1 MVANCIVCYNEK
13 EVTDESTGEV
23 ICNSCGMVLVENT
36 EVAIQP
42 RTFTKEEF
50 ESKNQ
55 TGAPTSLARHDMGLS
70 TMISRFN
77 KDASGRKLDGN
88 MRAVMDRL
96 RTWDMRTQ
104 YGTSTDRNL
113 MFALNELNKLKH
125 KLALSD
131 PIIEKSAYIYRKAQ
145 GRKLVRGRTKIAL
158 VAASVYATCREFA
171 TQRTLKEI
179 SSASNVKLRDL
190 SRCYRLLIKEL
201 KLRPPLQDPAKLV
214 TKIANALSLDEKISR
229 DAVRILE
236 VIKESGGAAGKGPM
250 GFSGAILYLSSLKN
264 NENPSQKE
272 IAKAT
277 GVTEVTIRNRVKEAR
292 TKYKHLL

>member
-1 MVANCIVCYNEK
+1 
-13 EVTDESTGEV
+13 
-23 ICNSCGMVLVENT
+23 CGMVLVENT

-158 VAASVYATCREFA
+158 VAASVYAACREFA

-179 SSASNVKLRDL
+179 SSVSDVKRRDL
-190 SRCYRLLIKEL
+190 ARCYRLLIKEL

-236 VIKESGGAAGKGPM
+236 VIKESGGAAGKDPTGM
-250 GFSGAILYLSSLKN
+250 SGAILYLSSLKN
-264 NENPSQKE
+264 NIYPSQKE

>member
-23 ICNSCGMVLVENT
+23 ICNSCGMVLAENT

-42 RTFTKEEF
+42 RTFSKEEF

-104 YGTSTDRNL
+104 HGTPTDRNL

-145 GRKLVRGRTKIAL
+145 GRKLGRGRTKIAL
-158 VAASVYATCREFA
+158 VAASVYAACREFSI
-171 TQRTLKEI
+171 QRTLKEI
-179 SSASNVKLRDL
+179 SSVSEVKRRDL
-190 SRCYRLLIKEL
+190 ARCYRLLIKEL
-201 KLRPPLQDPAKLV
+201 KLRSPPQDPAKLV
-214 TKIANALSLDEKISR
+214 TKIANALSLDENTSR

-236 VIKESGGAAGKGPM
+236 VIKESGGVAGKDPM

-277 GVTEVTIRNRVKEAR
+277 GVTEVTIRNRAKEVR